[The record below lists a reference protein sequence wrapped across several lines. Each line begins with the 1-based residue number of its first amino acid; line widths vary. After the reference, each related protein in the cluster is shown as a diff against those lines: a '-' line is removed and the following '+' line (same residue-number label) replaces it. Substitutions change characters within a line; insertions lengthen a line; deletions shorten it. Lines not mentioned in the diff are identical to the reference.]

1 MACPFNPLRTRPL
14 FGNQAPIVHWNLAGF
29 AQILIPLI
37 ESDAVES
44 LEMAQDI
51 INTFPAKFEAAYNVG
66 IREDLGFQLSKE
78 GPLPDG
84 RPAHSY
90 GRSPS

>member
-1 MACPFNPLRTRPL
+1 
-14 FGNQAPIVHWNLAGF
+14 VHWNLAGF

-44 LEMAQDI
+44 IEMAQDI

-66 IREDLGFQLSKE
+66 IREDLGF
-78 GPLPDG
+78 
-84 RPAHSY
+84 
-90 GRSPS
+90 

>member
-78 GPLPDG
+78 DPLPDG